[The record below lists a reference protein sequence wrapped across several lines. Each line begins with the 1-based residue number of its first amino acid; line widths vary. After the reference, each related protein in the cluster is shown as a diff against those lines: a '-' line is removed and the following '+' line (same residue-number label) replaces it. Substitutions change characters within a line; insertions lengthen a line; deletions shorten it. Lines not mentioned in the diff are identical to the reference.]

1 MAPDG
6 WRGWRTRPRTRGALL
21 RPLGRHLGPVGGAWL
36 AGGLLASACAGAGT
50 GPGAAPGKEPVK
62 LSLSTDWTTGI
73 REQTVN
79 RWAAEF
85 PQANPNV
92 RSVEIWTAPAEG
104 TTAGA
109 YNIKVQT
116 AIAAGSGPD
125 VMMEV
130 WPADPPGILLPLDP
144 YLKQK
149 RFNKADYWWS
159 KYYQETEDGRVF
171 SLPMGTYVGGMVANV
186 DLFERAGL
194 KLPGK
199 DWTFNDLR
207 DLARRLKTDRTWGLE
222 RQTGA
227 WDQGW
232 TNWLASEGA
241 EWYDRKTLKTTLATG
256 KDGGKPEEMF
266 ADWAGLVWRDRLA
279 PDPDEVNQARQN
291 AGLTAGPL
299 FATGLI
305 ALSGF
310 PFYQAGLQKEAIA
323 GRFRFQALW
332 PPRSPYSGRRGYHLE
347 TNCVSVNKTAK
358 APDEAFEL
366 AYYWLSDELSRFLAA
381 NLPVMPPGRKWHRSK
396 EVTGVAPGMEIFPDV
411 ADEAQKIG
419 NDRHKW
425 QGGTGAS
432 PKSLEW
438 LRAVRTPLEQDAIG
452 KGTDP
457 RLAFREAVAAGDRA
471 LA

>member
-1 MAPDG
+1 MSLMRWTG
-6 WRGWRTRPRTRGALL
+6 TRAALMRRGAQAV
-21 RPLGRHLGPVGGAWL
+21 LGVAGVGMAACGAVESP
-36 AGGLLASACAGAGT
+36 AGEARR
-50 GPGAAPGKEPVK
+50 KEPVR

-73 REQTVN
+73 RAETVK
-79 RWAAEF
+79 RWTIEV
-85 PQANPNV
+85 PKLNPAV
-92 RSVEIWTAPAEG
+92 REVEIWTAPAEG

-116 AIAAGSGPD
+116 AIAGGSGPD

-130 WPADPPGILLPLDP
+130 WPADPPSILLHLDP

-159 KYYQETEDGRVF
+159 KYYQETADGRIF
-171 SLPMGTYVGGMVANV
+171 SLPMGAYVGGMVANV

-207 DLARRLKTDRTWGLE
+207 DLARKLKTDRVWGLE
-222 RQTGA
+222 RQAAA

-232 TNWLASEGA
+232 TNRFASEGA
-241 EWYDRKTLKTTLATG
+241 EWYDRQTLKTTLNVG
-256 KDGGKPEEMF
+256 KDGGKPQEMF
-266 ADWAGLVWRDRLA
+266 EDWWELVWKDRLA
-279 PDPDEVNQARQN
+279 PDPEEVNQVRAN
-291 AGLTAGPL
+291 AGMTSGPL

-332 PPRSPYSGRRGYHLE
+332 PPKSPYSGRRGYHLE
-347 TNCVSVNKTAK
+347 TNCITVNKTSK
-358 APDEAFEL
+358 AVDESFEL
-366 AYYWLSDELSRFLAA
+366 AHYWLSDPMSQFLAA

-396 EVTGVAPGMEIFPDV
+396 EVTAVAPGMDTFPDV

-419 NDRHKW
+419 QDRHKW

-438 LRAVRTPLEQDAIG
+438 FRVARAPLEDAMT
-452 KGTDP
+452 KGGDP
-457 RLAFREAVAAGDRA
+457 RVALRESVAAGDRA

>member
-1 MAPDG
+1 MLNM
-6 WRGWRTRPRTRGALL
+6 RLTVTRVTRAALVRRAATL
-21 RPLGRHLGPVGGAWL
+21 SV
-36 AGGLLASACAGAGT
+36 AGAGGMLAAAC
-50 GPGAAPGKEPVK
+50 GPDATPAQQGKQPSKEPVK

-73 REQTVN
+73 RAETVK
-79 RWAAEF
+79 RWTIEF
-85 PQANPNV
+85 PKVNPNV
-92 RSVEIWTAPAEG
+92 REVEVWTTPAEG

-109 YNIKVQT
+109 YNVKVQT

-130 WPADPPGILLPLDP
+130 WPVNPPSILLHLDP
-144 YLKQK
+144 YLKQR

-159 KYYQETEDGRVF
+159 KSYQETEDGRIF
-171 SLPMGTYVGGMVANV
+171 SLPMGAYVGGMVANV
-186 DLFERAGL
+186 DLFERTGV

-207 DLARRLKTDRTWGLE
+207 DIARKLKSDRVWGVE

-232 TNWLASEGA
+232 TNRFASEGA
-241 EWYDRKTLKTTLATG
+241 EWYDRKTLKTTLHVG
-256 KDGGKPEEMF
+256 KDGGKPQEMF
-266 ADWAGLVWRDRLA
+266 EDWWGLVWKDRIA
-279 PDPDEVNQARQN
+279 PNPDEVAQVRAN
-291 AGLTAGPL
+291 AGMSSGPL

-305 ALSGF
+305 GLSGF
-310 PFYQAGLQKEAIA
+310 PFYQAGIQKEAIA
-323 GRFRFQALW
+323 GKFRFQALW
-332 PPRSPYSGRRGYHLE
+332 PPKSPYSGRRGYHLE
-347 TNCVSVNKTAK
+347 TNCISISKTAK
-358 APDEAFEL
+358 SVDEAFEL
-366 AYYWLSDELSRFLAA
+366 GFYWLTDPMSQFLAA

-396 EVTGVAPGMEIFPDV
+396 EVTSVAPGMEIFADV

-438 LRAVRTPLEQDAIG
+438 LRAVRAPLEQDAIN
-452 KGTDP
+452 KGGDP
-457 RLAFREAVAAGDRA
+457 RVALRESIAAGDRA

>member
-1 MAPDG
+1 MKRPG
-6 WRGWRTRPRTRGALL
+6 SILTRAALL
-21 RPLGRHLGPVGGAWL
+21 RRSVAVA
-36 AGGLLASACAGAGT
+36 AGGLAATALAACGGSA
-50 GPGAAPGKEPVK
+50 PAANTAATNKPPVK
-62 LSLSTDWTTGI
+62 LFLSTDWTTGI
-73 REQTVN
+73 RADTVKK
-79 RWAAEF
+79 WATDF
-85 PQANPNV
+85 PKTNSRV
-92 RSVEIWTAPAEG
+92 KEVELWTAPAEG

-130 WPADPPGILLPLDP
+130 WPIDPPGILLHLDP

-149 RFNKADYWWS
+149 KFNKADYWWS
-159 KYYQETEDGRVF
+159 KYYQETEDGRIF

-186 DLFERAGL
+186 DIFEKAGV

-207 DLARRLKTDRTWGLE
+207 EIAKKLKTDRVWGLE
-222 RQTGA
+222 RQAAA

-232 TNWLASEGA
+232 TNRFASESA
-241 EWYDRKTLKTTLATG
+241 EWYDRKTLKTTLNVG

-266 ADWAGLVWRDRLA
+266 ADWWGLVWKDRVA
-279 PDPDEVNQARQN
+279 PNPDEVNMVRTN
-291 AGLTAGPL
+291 SGMTAGPL

-310 PFYQAGLQKEAIA
+310 PFYQAGIQKAAIE

-332 PPRSPYSGRRGYHLE
+332 PPKSPYSGRRGYHLE
-347 TNCVSVNKTAK
+347 TNCVTISKTAK
-358 APDEAFEL
+358 DVDAAFEL
-366 AYYWLSDELSRFLAA
+366 GYYYLGDSMSQFMAA
-381 NLPVMPPGRKWHRSK
+381 NLPVMPPARKWHRSK
-396 EVTGVAPGMEIFPDV
+396 EVTSVALGMEIFADV
-411 ADEAQKIG
+411 ADEAQKVG
-419 NDRHKW
+419 QDRHKW

-438 LRAVRTPLEQDAIG
+438 LRQARAPLEDAMN
-452 KGTDP
+452 KGGDP
-457 RLAFREAVAAGDRA
+457 RIALRESVSAGDRA
-471 LA
+471 LS